1 MFTSRIEN
9 SNVDAIA
16 NVNKVDA
23 KVYHLVS
30 QLPSQK
36 SFNIYMNNYFSSV
49 NLFSFFQKKGF
60 GACKTVRTNTTKFL
74 IILKKEKEKS
84 HE

>member
-36 SFNIYMNNYFSSV
+36 SFNIYMDNYFSSV